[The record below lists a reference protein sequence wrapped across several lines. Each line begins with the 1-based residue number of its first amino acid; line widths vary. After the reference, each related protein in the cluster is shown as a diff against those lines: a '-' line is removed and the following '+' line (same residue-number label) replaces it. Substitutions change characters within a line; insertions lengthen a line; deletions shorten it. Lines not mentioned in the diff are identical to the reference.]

1 MITPYIQQISLPLN
15 PREAFSRLKD
25 LPGLLFLD
33 GNTKSSNYAFI
44 SADPFNF
51 LEQQSISNQHG
62 QIDVLKT
69 LKSEY
74 RRWKIKPSEGV
85 PPFQGGIAGLFGYGL
100 SKQLEKLPPDR
111 NSFIKSPDLSIGFY
125 DWVLSFDLKSKKIWL
140 VSTGFPETSEHLRKA
155 LAKNRAEMVLKLL
168 ESSSTNEQASFTQKE
183 LSYKAPANLFKLF
196 KDEHF
201 YCDNSAIDYMKSVEK
216 SIEYISAGDSFQI
229 NLSQRF
235 WHPKFCDDRLLYE
248 LLCKTSPAPFS
259 CYLSTTTGNILSAS
273 PERFLTL
280 RENKVITSPIKG
292 TRPRGK
298 TEKEDME
305 LSSSLLNSP
314 KDRAENVMIVDLL
327 RNDLGRVCSFGSI
340 QVEELC
346 KLESY
351 SNVHHL
357 VSKVTGT
364 LKPEHDA
371 LDLLLSCFPGGSV
384 TGAPKIRS
392 MEIISELETSP
403 RGIYCGS
410 AGYLGFDGS
419 MDTNI
424 LIRSIFSSG
433 KWLQFGAGG
442 GIVADSNPEDE
453 YLETLNKASGI
464 IKTIRSHP
472 DSIKLNQL

>member
-1 MITPYIQQISLPLN
+1 MKISQS
-15 PREAFSRLKD
+15 EAFLRLQN
-25 LPGLLFLD
+25 LPGLLFLE
-33 GNTKSSNYAFI
+33 GNASGSDYAFLT
-44 SADPFNF
+44 ADPFKV
-51 LEQQSISNQHG
+51 LEKQADTNQH
-62 QIDVLKT
+62 QPSDILKT
-69 LKSEY
+69 LRSEY
-74 RRWKIKPSEGV
+74 SRWKIKPTDGV

-100 SKQLEKLPPDR
+100 SKQIEKLPSD
-111 NSFIKSPDLSIGFY
+111 SKAFIPSPDLSIGFY
-125 DWVLSFDLKSKKIWL
+125 DWVLSFDLRKDEVWL
-140 VSTGFPETSEHLRKA
+140 VSTGFPEATENLQNLR
-155 LAKNRAEMVLKLL
+155 AKNRADVVIKLL
-168 ESSSTNEQASFTQKE
+168 ETPTKNHLTNLTQEE
-183 LSYKAPANLFKLF
+183 LSYKTPENLFRLF

-216 SIEYISAGDSFQI
+216 SIEYINAGDSFQI

-248 LLCKTSPAPFS
+248 LLSKTSPAPFS
-259 CYLSTTTGNILSAS
+259 CYLNTSMGNILSAS

-280 RENKVITSPIKG
+280 QNNKVITSPIKG

-298 TEKEDME
+298 TEKEDID
-305 LSSSLLNSP
+305 LANSLLNSP

-346 KLESY
+346 KLESF

-357 VSKVTGT
+357 VSKVTGN

-424 LIRSIFSSG
+424 LIRSIFSSQ

-442 GIVADSNPEDE
+442 GIVADSNPNDE

-464 IKTIRSHP
+464 IQTIRSHP
-472 DSIKLNQL
+472 DSINLIQSNR

>member
-1 MITPYIQQISLPLN
+1 MITPYIKKINLHISPS
-15 PREAFSRLKD
+15 EAFLRLQD
-25 LPGLLFLD
+25 LPGILFLD
-33 GNTKSSNYAFI
+33 GNDKTSDYAFI
-44 SADPFNF
+44 SADPFNV
-51 LEQQSISNQHG
+51 LEEQANDNQQGDI
-62 QIDVLKT
+62 LKT
-69 LKSEY
+69 LRAEY
-74 RRWKIKPSEGV
+74 LRWKIKPTEGV
-85 PPFQGGIAGLFGYGL
+85 PPFQGGIAGVFGYGL
-100 SKQLEKLPPDR
+100 SKQLEKLPLDR
-111 NSFIKSPDLSIGFY
+111 SSFVPSPNLSIGFY
-125 DWVLSFDLKSKKIWL
+125 DWVLSFDLRNNQTWL
-140 VSTGFPETSEHLRKA
+140 VSTGFPETVEHLQVLRA
-155 LAKNRAEMVLKLL
+155 QNRAEMVMKLL
-168 ESSSTNEQASFTQKE
+168 ETPARGNHKNSATIE
-183 LSYKAPANLFKLF
+183 LSYKVPENLFRLF
-196 KDEHF
+196 EGQHF
-201 YCDNSAIDYMKSVEK
+201 YCDNSANDYMNSVER
-216 SIEYISAGDSFQI
+216 SIEYINAGDSFQV

-235 WHPKFCDDRLLYE
+235 WHPKFCEDRLLYE
-248 LLCKTSPAPFS
+248 LLSKVSPAPFS
-259 CYLSTTTGNILSAS
+259 CYLSTSKGNILSVS

-280 RENKVITSPIKG
+280 RNNKVITSPIKG

-298 TEKEDME
+298 TEKEDIE
-305 LSSSLLNSP
+305 LATSLLNSE

-357 VSKVTGT
+357 VSKVTGN

-403 RGIYCGS
+403 RGVYCGS

-424 LIRSIFSSG
+424 LIRSIFSSE

-442 GIVADSNPEDE
+442 GIVADSKPDDE

-464 IKTIRSHP
+464 IKAIRSHP
-472 DSIKLNQL
+472 NSTKLLLL

>member
-1 MITPYIQQISLPLN
+1 MITPYIEKISLPIS
-15 PREAFSRLKD
+15 PREAFLRLQH
-25 LPGLLFLD
+25 LSGLLFLEGD
-33 GNTKSSNYAFI
+33 SNTSDFAFI
-44 SADPFNF
+44 TAAPFKV
-51 LEQQSISNQHG
+51 LEYQAGTSQQQQGDI
-62 QIDVLKT
+62 LKT

-74 RRWKIKPSEGV
+74 RRWKIKPCAEV

-100 SKQLEKLPPDR
+100 SKQLEKLPSDR
-111 NSFIKSPDLSIGFY
+111 ETFISSPDLSIGFY
-125 DWVLSFDLKSKKIWL
+125 DWVLSFDLKNKQVWL
-140 VSTGFPETSEHLRKA
+140 VSTGFPETTEHLRTSR
-155 LAKNRAEMVLKLL
+155 AKSRAEMVLNLL
-168 ESSSTNEQASFTQKE
+168 KTPSKNELTNFTQKE
-183 LSYKAPANLFKLF
+183 LGYEAPDNLFRLF
-196 KDEHF
+196 EDEHF
-201 YCDNSAIDYMKSVEK
+201 FCDNSATYYIKSVEK
-216 SIEYISAGDSFQI
+216 SIEYINAGDSFQI

-248 LLCKTSPAPFS
+248 ILSNTSPAPFS
-259 CYLSTTTGNILSAS
+259 CYLPTSMGNILSAS

-280 RENKVITSPIKG
+280 RDNKVITSPIKG

-298 TEKEDME
+298 TEKEDFQ
-305 LSSSLLNSP
+305 LASSLLNSP

-346 KLESY
+346 KLETY

-357 VSKVTGT
+357 VSKVTGR
-364 LKPEHDA
+364 LKPEYDA

-442 GIVADSNPEDE
+442 GIVADSKPEDE

-464 IKTIRSHP
+464 IKAIRSHP
-472 DSIKLNQL
+472 DSVKLFQL

>member
-1 MITPYIQQISLPLN
+1 MITPYIEKISLPIS
-15 PREAFSRLKD
+15 PREAFLRLQH
-25 LPGLLFLD
+25 LSGLLFLE
-33 GNTKSSNYAFI
+33 GNSNTSDFAFI
-44 SADPFNF
+44 TADPFEV
-51 LEQQSISNQHG
+51 LEYQASASQQQQGDI
-62 QIDVLKT
+62 LKT
-69 LKSEY
+69 LKNEY
-74 RRWKIKPSEGV
+74 RRWKIKPCQEV

-100 SKQLEKLPPDR
+100 SKQLEKLPLDR
-111 NSFIKSPDLSIGFY
+111 STFISSPDLSIGFY
-125 DWVLSFDLKSKKIWL
+125 DWVLSFDLKNKQVWL
-140 VSTGFPETSEHLRKA
+140 VSTGFPETTEHLRTLK
-155 LAKNRAEMVLKLL
+155 AKNRAEMVLNLL
-168 ESSSTNEQASFTQKE
+168 KTPAKDDLIKFTQKE
-183 LSYKAPANLFKLF
+183 LSYDAPDNLFRLF
-196 KDEHF
+196 EDEHF
-201 YCDNSAIDYMKSVEK
+201 FCDNSANDYIKSVEK
-216 SIEYISAGDSFQI
+216 SIEYINAGDSFQI

-248 LLCKTSPAPFS
+248 ILSNTSPAPFS
-259 CYLSTTTGNILSAS
+259 CYLPTSMGNILSAS

-280 RENKVITSPIKG
+280 RDNKVITSPIKG

-298 TEKEDME
+298 TEKEDSQ
-305 LSSSLLNSP
+305 LAASLLNSP

-346 KLESY
+346 KLETY

-357 VSKVTGT
+357 VSKVTGR
-364 LKPEHDA
+364 LKPEYDA

-442 GIVADSNPEDE
+442 GIVADSKPEDE

-464 IKTIRSHP
+464 IKAIRSHP
-472 DSIKLNQL
+472 DSVKLFQR

>member
-1 MITPYIQQISLPLN
+1 MD
-15 PREAFSRLKD
+15 R
-25 LPGLLFLD
+25 
-33 GNTKSSNYAFI
+33 SSF
-44 SADPFNF
+44 
-51 LEQQSISNQHG
+51 
-62 QIDVLKT
+62 V
-69 LKSEY
+69 
-74 RRWKIKPSEGV
+74 PS
-85 PPFQGGIAGLFGYGL
+85 P
-100 SKQLEKLPPDR
+100 
-111 NSFIKSPDLSIGFY
+111 NLSIGFY
-125 DWVLSFDLKSKKIWL
+125 DWVLSFDLRNNQTWL
-140 VSTGFPETSEHLRKA
+140 VSTGFPETVEHLQVLRA
-155 LAKNRAEMVLKLL
+155 QNRAEMVMKLL
-168 ESSSTNEQASFTQKE
+168 ETPARGNHKNSATIE
-183 LSYKAPANLFKLF
+183 LSYKVPENLFRLF
-196 KDEHF
+196 EGQHF
-201 YCDNSAIDYMKSVEK
+201 YCDNSANDYMNSVER
-216 SIEYISAGDSFQI
+216 SIEYINAGDSFQV

-235 WHPKFCDDRLLYE
+235 WHPKFCEDRLLYE
-248 LLCKTSPAPFS
+248 LLSKVSPAPFS
-259 CYLSTTTGNILSAS
+259 CYLSTSKGNILSVS

-280 RENKVITSPIKG
+280 RNNKVITSPIKG

-298 TEKEDME
+298 TEKEDIE
-305 LSSSLLNSP
+305 LATSLLNSE

-357 VSKVTGT
+357 VSKVTGN

-424 LIRSIFSSG
+424 LIRSIFSSE

-442 GIVADSNPEDE
+442 GIVADSKPDDE

-464 IKTIRSHP
+464 IKAIRSHP
-472 DSIKLNQL
+472 NSTKLIQL